1 MYAQHPMVSV
11 SMITYHAEAYI
22 REAIEGVLRQ
32 QVDFPIEL
40 VIGDDCSTDDTR
52 RICEAYVQKYPGIIR
67 LLPAEAN
74 MGIAANTA
82 RTMGSCRGKYIAV
95 CDGDDIWTDPL
106 KLKQQVDFLERN
118 PAYGIVYTDVETISE
133 TGEPVAD
140 VEQDEIRE
148 MYTQGDVFIKLL
160 QANFINN
167 STAVFRRELIADL
180 VIAPDRSYQIPDHI
194 RWLHIAT
201 CAKVHFINYKST
213 NYRKHS
219 SGLSVAV
226 PVEKIEGNKRML
238 RQYLYRILPKFH
250 RYNHTPLDRAERSV
264 VFRRILSLALRG
276 PGTTAIRW
284 RILRLAPSYYPGLSN
299 MIKISVSK
307 IIQLFTSPKIMAGF
321 GFKEL
326 NA

>member
-1 MYAQHPMVSV
+1 MVSV

-250 RYNHTPLDRAERSV
+250 RHNHTPLDRAERSV

-307 IIQLFTSPKIMAGF
+307 IIQFFTSPKIMAGF